1 MADWLKMQVLLI
13 HGFEYKA
20 GIKKF
25 PLVLQFSSNQ
35 MVEIAKEIDVATVL
49 LESLEN
55 EDIYF
60 GHQKCVLRFPRKAF
74 VLNAGDVHKVHI
86 DVLEDSDEHEA
97 EDDALAHLKVLIS
110 GAYRLWVEAI
120 AYRKVDAED
129 FEPVG
134 VKFVGEIEVLP

>member
-1 MADWLKMQVLLI
+1 MQVLLVD
-13 HGFEYKA
+13 GFEYKA

-25 PLVLQFSSNQ
+25 PLLLQFSSGQ
-35 MVEIAKEIDVATVL
+35 ALEMAKEIDVAAVL

-60 GHQKCVLRFPRKAF
+60 GHQKCVLRSPRKAF
-74 VLNAGDVHKVHI
+74 VLNAGDVHEVHV
-86 DVLEDSDEHEA
+86 DVLEGSDEDEV
-97 EDDALAHLKVLIS
+97 EDDELAHLKVVIA

-120 AYRKVDAED
+120 AYRKVDVER

-134 VKFVGEIEVLP
+134 LKFVGEIEVLP